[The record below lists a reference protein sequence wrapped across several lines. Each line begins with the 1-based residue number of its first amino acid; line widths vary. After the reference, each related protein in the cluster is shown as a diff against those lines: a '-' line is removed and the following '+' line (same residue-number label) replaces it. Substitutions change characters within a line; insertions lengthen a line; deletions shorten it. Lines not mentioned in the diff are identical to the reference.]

1 MARLS
6 IGWKRSATNN
16 TASDKQPAYTP
27 KKGITMNLSFE
38 NKVALVT
45 GAGSGMG
52 LVTAKAFAEA
62 GAAVALA
69 DVNENAVRSAAA
81 ELVAAGHKAIGIRC
95 NVADEAE
102 VAAMIAQT
110 VSTFGR
116 LDAAFNN
123 AGIQSPIAETADA
136 SSDEFDRVNGINL
149 RGVWNCMKY
158 ELRQMRKQGSGAIV
172 NNSSIGGLVGIAGR
186 GVYHAS
192 KHGVLGLTK
201 SAGLEYAARGIR
213 INAICPGIIATP
225 MVTGMIEREPEAMDA
240 LMKEQ
245 PIGRLGRPEE
255 IASAVLWLCSPGAS

>member
-1 MARLS
+1 
-6 IGWKRSATNN
+6 
-16 TASDKQPAYTP
+16 
-27 KKGITMNLSFE
+27 MNLSFE

-52 LVTAKAFAEA
+52 LAAAEAFAIQ
-62 GAAVALA
+62 GAAVALV
-69 DVNENAVRSAAA
+69 DINESAVRAAA
-81 ELVAAGHKAIGIRC
+81 ERLVAAGHKAIAIRSD
-95 NVADEAE
+95 VTDEAQ
-102 VAAMIAQT
+102 VKAMVEQT
-110 VSTFGR
+110 VSAFGR

-123 AGIQSPIAETADA
+123 AGVQSPVAETADA

-201 SAGLEYAARGIR
+201 SASLEYAARGIR
-213 INAICPGIIATP
+213 INAVCPGTIETP
-225 MVTGMIEREPEAMDA
+225 MVTGMLEREPDA
-240 LMKEQ
+240 MKEIMRVT

-255 IASAVLWLCSPGAS
+255 IASAVLWLCSEGAGFVIGHALVVDGGYTVQ

>member
-1 MARLS
+1 
-6 IGWKRSATNN
+6 
-16 TASDKQPAYTP
+16 
-27 KKGITMNLSFE
+27 MNDSFQ

-52 LVTAKAFAEA
+52 LTTAKAFAAA
-62 GAAVALA
+62 GAAVALLG
-69 DVNENAVRSAAA
+69 DHEDEVRAAA
-81 ELVAAGHKAIGIRC
+81 DELTRAGHKALAIRC
-95 NVADEAE
+95 NVADEQQVEAA
-102 VAAMIAQT
+102 VAKT
-110 VSTFGR
+110 VATFGR

-123 AGIQSPIAETADA
+123 AGVQSPVAETADA

-201 SAGLEYAARGIR
+201 SASLEYAARGIR
-213 INAICPGIIATP
+213 INAVCPGTIETP
-225 MVTGMIEREPEAMDA
+225 MVTDMLEREPDA
-240 LMKEQ
+240 MKEIMRVT

-255 IASAVLWLCSPGAS
+255 IASAVLWLCSEGAGFVIGHALVVDGGYTVQ